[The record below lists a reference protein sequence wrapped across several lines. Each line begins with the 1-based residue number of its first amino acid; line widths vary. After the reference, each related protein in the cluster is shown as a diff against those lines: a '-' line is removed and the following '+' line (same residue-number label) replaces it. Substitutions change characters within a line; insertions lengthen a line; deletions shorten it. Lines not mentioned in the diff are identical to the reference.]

1 MEDDTRV
8 IKPNLALFVNGI
20 PVVVME
26 AKSPSLMD
34 VWKSQAVRQLR
45 RYQEAGPEWHG
56 TGAPRCST
64 TTCCVSPTA
73 GPARPTAATGAP
85 EERLLRMEVRGAVLR
100 R

>member
-1 MEDDTRV
+1 MEGDIRV
-8 IKPNLALFVNGI
+8 IKPNLALFANGI

-34 VWKSQAVRQLR
+34 VWKSEAVRQLR

-73 GPARPTAATGAP
+73 GPAAAYAATGAP
-85 EERLLRMEVRGAVLR
+85 ENAYS
-100 R
+100 